1 MFNQNMTKMPSKKIT
16 RSIDDINKEIA
27 NFELTLSVLKFK
39 ISKLLRY
46 SFSNQLLVDFEFV
59 IKTNTLLKY
68 NIIPKDINEIDVL
81 IDRYKEI
88 LEL

>member
-16 RSIDDINKEIA
+16 RSIDDINKEIV

-88 LEL
+88 SEL

>member
-1 MFNQNMTKMPSKKIT
+1 MTKMLSKKIT

-27 NFELTLSVLKFK
+27 NFELKLSVLKFK

-46 SFSNQLLVDFEFV
+46 SFSNQLLIDFEFV

-68 NIIPKDINEIDVL
+68 NIIPKDINEINVL

-88 LEL
+88 SEL

>member
-1 MFNQNMTKMPSKKIT
+1 MTKMPSKKIT

-39 ISKLLRY
+39 ISKLLRH

-88 LEL
+88 SEL

>member
-88 LEL
+88 SEL

>member
-1 MFNQNMTKMPSKKIT
+1 MTKMPSKKIT
-16 RSIDDINKEIA
+16 RSIDDINKGIA
-27 NFELTLSVLKFK
+27 NFELKLSVLKFK
-39 ISKLLRY
+39 ISKLLRH
-46 SFSNQLLVDFEFV
+46 SFSNQLLIDFEFV

-88 LEL
+88 SDL